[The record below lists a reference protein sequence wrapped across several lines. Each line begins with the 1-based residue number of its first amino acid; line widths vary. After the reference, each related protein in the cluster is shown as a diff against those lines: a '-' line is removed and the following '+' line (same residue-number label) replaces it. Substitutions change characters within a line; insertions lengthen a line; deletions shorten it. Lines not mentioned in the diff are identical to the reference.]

1 MRAGPT
7 PHYAGVVL
15 AVIEGFSVVWL
26 VIAVGWFVGRRKV
39 LGDNAQLVLSRLSF
53 FVASP
58 ALLVETLARADL
70 HTVFAG
76 PLLVAAGSAVIT
88 AATFLLIVK
97 FWLRR
102 SLAESLLSA
111 MSSATANAA
120 NLGIP
125 IAAYVLGDA
134 ALIAPVLVF
143 QLAFWTP
150 VYLMLLDSL
159 TSGRRATPGRVLL
172 QIASNPMILGT
183 AAGLVL
189 AATGWSLPNLVAEP
203 LHLIAGA
210 AIPAI
215 LISFGMS
222 LGTSKPLSA
231 ADGRRP
237 DILLATAFK
246 LVLHPLAA
254 YLLGHFAL
262 GMEGA
267 ALFAVVVA
275 ASLPTAQNVY
285 VAAQRYQVGVTVAKD
300 TVLATTILAIPAMFG
315 VAFLLG

>member
-1 MRAGPT
+1 M
-7 PHYAGVVL
+7 L

-26 VIAVGWFVGRRKV
+26 VILVGWFVGRKKV
-39 LGDNAQLVLSRLSF
+39 LGDNAQMVLSRLSF

-70 HTVFAG
+70 HTVFAE
-76 PLLVAAGSAVIT
+76 PLLVAASSAVIT
-88 AATFLLIVK
+88 ALIFLAIVK
-97 FWLRR
+97 FWLKR
-102 SLAESLLSA
+102 SVAESLLAA
-111 MSSATANAA
+111 MSSSTANAA

-143 QLAFWTP
+143 QLAFYTP

-159 TSGRRATPGRVLL
+159 TSGRRATPGRILL
-172 QIASNPMILGT
+172 QIISNPMILGT

-189 AATGWSLPNLVAEP
+189 ASTGWQLPSLVAEP

-215 LISFGMS
+215 LIAFGMS
-222 LGTSKPLSA
+222 LGTTKPLSA
-231 ADGRRP
+231 QDGRRP
-237 DILLATAFK
+237 DILVATGFK
-246 LVLHPLAA
+246 LILHPLVA

-262 GMEGA
+262 GMSGA

-285 VAAQRYQVGVTVAKD
+285 VTAQRYQVGVAVAKD
-300 TVLATTILAIPAMFG
+300 TVLLTTVLAIPAMFV

>member
-1 MRAGPT
+1 M
-7 PHYAGVVL
+7 L

-26 VIAVGWFVGRRKV
+26 VILVGWFVGRKKV
-39 LGDNAQLVLSRLSF
+39 LGDNAQMVLSRLSF

-70 HTVFAG
+70 HTVFAE
-76 PLLVAAGSAVIT
+76 PLLVAASSAVIT
-88 AATFLLIVK
+88 ALIFLAIVK
-97 FWLRR
+97 FWLKR
-102 SLAESLLSA
+102 SVAESLLAA
-111 MSSATANAA
+111 MSSSTANAA

-143 QLAFWTP
+143 QLAFYTP

-159 TSGRRATPGRVLL
+159 TSGRRATPGRILL
-172 QIASNPMILGT
+172 QIISNPMILGT
-183 AAGLVL
+183 AVGLVL
-189 AATGWSLPNLVAEP
+189 ASTGWQLPSLVAEP

-215 LISFGMS
+215 LIAFGMS
-222 LGTSKPLSA
+222 LGTTKPLSA
-231 ADGRRP
+231 QDGRRP
-237 DILLATAFK
+237 DILVATGFK
-246 LVLHPLAA
+246 LILHPLVA

-262 GMEGA
+262 GMSGA

-285 VAAQRYQVGVTVAKD
+285 VTAQRYQVGVAVAKD
-300 TVLATTILAIPAMFG
+300 TVLLTTVLAIPAMFV

>member
-1 MRAGPT
+1 M
-7 PHYAGVVL
+7 L
-15 AVIEGFSVVWL
+15 AVIEGFSVVWI
-26 VIAVGWFVGRRKV
+26 VILVGWFVGRRKL
-39 LGDNAQLVLSRLSF
+39 LGENAQLVLSRLSF

-70 HTVFAG
+70 HTVFAQ
-76 PLLVAAGSAVIT
+76 PLLVAASSAVIT
-88 AATFLLIVK
+88 ATIFMTVTRL
-97 FWLRR
+97 WLKR
-102 SLAESLLSA
+102 SVAESLLAA
-111 MSSATANAA
+111 MSSSTANAA

-143 QLAFWTP
+143 QLAFYTP
-150 VYLMLLDSL
+150 VYLMLLDGL
-159 TSGRRATPGRVLL
+159 TSGRRATPGRILL
-172 QIASNPMILGT
+172 QIISNPMILGT
-183 AAGLVL
+183 AVGLVL
-189 AATGWSLPNLVAEP
+189 ASTGWQLPSLVAEP

-215 LISFGMS
+215 LIAFGMS
-222 LGTSKPLSA
+222 LGTSRPLNP

-237 DILLATAFK
+237 DILVATGFK
-246 LVLHPLAA
+246 LILHPVIA

-262 GMEGA
+262 GMDGA

-275 ASLPTAQNVY
+275 ASLPAAQNVY
-285 VAAQRYQVGVTVAKD
+285 VTAQRYQVGVAVAKD
-300 TVLATTILAIPAMFG
+300 TVLLTTVLAIPAMFA

>member
-1 MRAGPT
+1 
-7 PHYAGVVL
+7 VL

-26 VIAVGWFVGRRKV
+26 VILVGWFVGRQKV
-39 LGDNAQLVLSRLSF
+39 LGENAQLVLSRLSF

-58 ALLVETLARADL
+58 ALLVETLSRAEL
-70 HTVFAG
+70 QTVFAQ
-76 PLLVAAGSAVIT
+76 PLLVAAASAVVT
-88 AATFLLIVK
+88 GGTFVVIVK
-97 FWLRR
+97 FWLKR
-102 SLAESLLSA
+102 SLSESLISA
-111 MSSATANAA
+111 MSSSTANAA

-143 QLAFWTP
+143 QLAFYTP
-150 VYLMLLDSL
+150 CYLMLLDSL
-159 TSGRRATPGRVLL
+159 TSGHRPTPGRVLL
-172 QIASNPMILGT
+172 QIIRNPMIVGT
-183 AAGLVL
+183 LVGLVL
-189 AATGWSLPNLVAEP
+189 AATGWQLPNLVAEP

-215 LISFGMS
+215 LIAFGMS

-237 DILLATAFK
+237 DILLGTGFK
-246 LVLHPLAA
+246 LILHPFVAF
-254 YLLGHFAL
+254 LLGHFAL
-262 GMEGA
+262 GMSGA

-275 ASLPTAQNVY
+275 AALPTAQNVY
-285 VAAQRYQVGVTVAKD
+285 VSAQRYQVGVAVAKD
-300 TVLATTILAIPAMFG
+300 TVLLTTVLAIPAMFG

>member
-1 MRAGPT
+1 M
-7 PHYAGVVL
+7 L

-26 VIAVGWFVGRRKV
+26 IILVGWFVGRRKV
-39 LGDNAQLVLSRLSF
+39 LGENAQLVLSRLSF

-58 ALLVETLARADL
+58 ALLVETLAKADL
-70 HTVFAG
+70 QMVFAQ
-76 PLLVAAGSAVIT
+76 PLLVAALSAVTT
-88 AATFLLIVK
+88 AALCLIIVR

-102 SLAESLLSA
+102 TVAESLLAA
-111 MSSATANAA
+111 MSSSTSNAA

-143 QLAFWTP
+143 QLAFYTP

-159 TSGRRATPGRVLL
+159 TSGHRATPGRILL
-172 QIASNPMILGT
+172 QTASNPMILGT
-183 AAGLVL
+183 AVGLVL
-189 AATGWSLPNLVAEP
+189 SATGWALPSIVAEP

-215 LISFGMS
+215 LIAFGMS
-222 LGTSKPLSA
+222 LGTSKPLNP

-237 DILLATAFK
+237 DILLATGFK
-246 LVLHPLAA
+246 LILHPLAA
-254 YLLGHFAL
+254 FLLGHFAL
-262 GMEGA
+262 GMDGA
-267 ALFAVVVA
+267 GLFAVVVA
-275 ASLPTAQNVY
+275 AALPTAQNVY
-285 VAAQRYQVGVTVAKD
+285 VTAQRYLVGVAVAKD
-300 TVLATTILAIPAMFG
+300 TVLLTTVLAIPAMFV

>member
-1 MRAGPT
+1 M
-7 PHYAGVVL
+7 L
-15 AVIEGFSVVWL
+15 AVVEGFSVVWL
-26 VIAVGWFVGRRKV
+26 VILVGWFVGRRKV
-39 LGDNAQLVLSRLSF
+39 LGENAQLVLSRLSF

-70 HTVFAG
+70 NTVFAQ
-76 PLLVAAGSAVIT
+76 PLLVAASSAVIT
-88 AATFLLIVK
+88 AAAFLLLTRL
-97 FWLRR
+97 WLKR
-102 SLAESLLSA
+102 SVAESLLSA
-111 MSSATANAA
+111 MSSSTANAA

-143 QLAFWTP
+143 QMAFYTP
-150 VYLMLLDSL
+150 VYLMLLDGL
-159 TSGRRATPGRVLL
+159 TSGRRATPGRILL
-172 QIASNPMILGT
+172 QVASNPMILGT
-183 AAGLVL
+183 AVGLVL
-189 AATGWSLPNLVAEP
+189 SATGWQLPSLVSEP

-210 AIPAI
+210 AIPSI
-215 LISFGMS
+215 LIAFGMS
-222 LGTSKPLSA
+222 LGTTKPLSA

-237 DILLATAFK
+237 DILVATSFK
-246 LVLHPLAA
+246 LLLHPLVA

-262 GMEGA
+262 GMDGA

-285 VAAQRYQVGVTVAKD
+285 VTSQRYQVGVVVAKD
-300 TVLATTILAIPAMFG
+300 TVLLTTILAIPAMFV